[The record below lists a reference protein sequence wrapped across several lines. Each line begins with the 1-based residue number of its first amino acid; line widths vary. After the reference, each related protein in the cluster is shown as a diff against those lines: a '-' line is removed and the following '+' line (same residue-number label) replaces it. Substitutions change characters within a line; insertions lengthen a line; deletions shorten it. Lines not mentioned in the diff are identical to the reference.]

1 MNSFFW
7 FLVSGVTWL
16 GVVWISPEL
25 HIAPQL
31 VSLARS
37 GYIGLFSVFLILELR
52 GSGVEGGGQ
61 VAFRQADLPWL
72 FVPITSVFL
81 LSAISDEF
89 QITPTDIVAV
99 LCFFCTSLLT
109 LIFRV
114 TRGTIKNVAWE
125 SLPPILFL
133 IVIVL
138 PIYAQIALAAVFLIV
153 AIRGLGRAD
162 PAASSGPGVGDS
174 LFSQLPSLCIAPAI
188 IIGLRDYINF
198 GDDIGRQYTEM
209 FGLVVNGVGGAAW
222 GAMVIRFG
230 QKLDLFTY
238 ALWFAGV
245 AMVLVS
251 LAIPPEIVQAL
262 FLLAAFELLRG
273 SQWLGITRLLL
284 IHRGLAAFLINL
296 VLTLVPVLAIVLAEI
311 SLAKSYEGLAAAIGY
326 FMVCIFVFA
335 DRLRSN
341 RLAEKA

>member
-7 FLVSGVTWL
+7 FLVSGVIWL

-52 GSGVEGGGQ
+52 SSGDEDGGQ
-61 VAFRQADLPWL
+61 IAFRRADMPWL
-72 FVPITSVFL
+72 FIPITSVFL
-81 LSAISDEF
+81 LGAISDEF
-89 QITPTDIVAV
+89 QITPTNIVTV
-99 LCFFCTSLLT
+99 LSFFCTSLLT

-114 TRGTIKNVAWE
+114 NRGTIKNVTWE
-125 SLPPILFL
+125 VLPPILLL

-138 PIYAQIALAAVFLIV
+138 PIWAQVTLAAACLIV
-153 AIRGLGRAD
+153 AFRGLGRAD
-162 PAASSGPGVGDS
+162 AAVSGPGVGDS

-188 IIGLRDYINF
+188 IIGLRDYIHF

-230 QKLDLFTY
+230 QKLDLFAY
-238 ALWFAGV
+238 ALWLAGTV
-245 AMVLVS
+245 MVLVS
-251 LAIPPEIVQAL
+251 LAIHPEILQAL

-284 IHRGLAAFLINL
+284 IHRGIVAFLINL
-296 VLTLVPVLAIVLAEI
+296 VLTLVPVLAIVLADMT
-311 SLAKSYEGLAAAIGY
+311 LTKSYEGLAAAMGY
-326 FMVCIFVFA
+326 FVICIFVLA
-335 DRLRSN
+335 DQLRSA
-341 RLAEKA
+341 RLAKPA